1 MIAIKYMNKDLLLK
15 MFLFEQKEEFH
26 LYSIYCQNKLRSETL
41 RNTIG
46 DQNPFFMVSHDD
58 FFTNS
63 F

>member
-1 MIAIKYMNKDLLLK
+1 

-26 LYSIYCQNKLRSETL
+26 LYSIYCQNKLRSEAL